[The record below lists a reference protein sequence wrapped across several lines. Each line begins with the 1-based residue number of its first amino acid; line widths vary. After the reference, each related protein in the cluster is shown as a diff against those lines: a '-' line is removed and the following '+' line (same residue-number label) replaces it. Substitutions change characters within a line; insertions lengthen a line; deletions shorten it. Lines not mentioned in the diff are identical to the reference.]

1 MQRLL
6 IAFGIIFLVASLP
19 LTLLGIVSG
28 LKDGHVHCCYT
39 DMRITPEV
47 TKLLGDLQVSD
58 AQLETYLNAHSPR
71 AVLPAAGTPD
81 ARHQLS
87 FAVAQM
93 LVPQA
98 KQMYVEKVRTVSVM
112 AFVAAGISLVSGS
125 LLLTSAWHAARLHR
139 SVARAQPSA

>member
-6 IAFGIIFLVASLP
+6 IAVGIIFLLASLP
-19 LTLLGIVSG
+19 LALLGIVTG

-47 TKLLGDLQVSD
+47 TKLLSELQVTD
-58 AQLETYLNAHSPR
+58 AQLETYLNVHSPR
-71 AVLPAAGTPD
+71 AVLPEANAPD
-81 ARHQLS
+81 ARDQLS

-98 KQMYVEKVRTVSVM
+98 KQMYVEKVRTASIL
-112 AFVAAGISLVSGS
+112 AFVAAAVSLVSGS
-125 LLLTSAWHAARLHR
+125 LLLTSAWHNNRLR
-139 SVARAQPSA
+139 RNFMYPRCLA

>member
-6 IAFGIIFLVASLP
+6 IAFGVIFLLASVP

-47 TKLLGDLQVSD
+47 TKLLSDLEVTD
-58 AQLETYLNAHSPR
+58 AQLETYLNVHSPR
-71 AVLPAAGTPD
+71 AALPAANAPD
-81 ARHQLS
+81 ARDQRS
-87 FAVAQM
+87 FAVART

-125 LLLTSAWHAARLHR
+125 LLVTSAWHAARLHR
-139 SVARAQPSA
+139 SLAPAKPSA